1 MADHVRT
8 DAELGSPPTGAR
20 RWYALAVLALGLAM
34 VTLDGTV
41 VGVSLPTI
49 IGDLGLDFTQ
59 AQWVFCVYSVVLA
72 VLLIVVGR
80 IGDRYGRRVIF
91 VLGVLIFVGGSLL
104 SASADSASPLIWG
117 RIVQGIGGAAVVAG
131 SLGTVAAM
139 FHGRARVI
147 AFTAWVVAPAAAAV
161 VGAALGGWFID
172 SFTWPWIFLINVP
185 IAVVVLLGT
194 VLVPE
199 TRIGGSA
206 TGPDVDGWLLST
218 AGFALVIFALIEGE
232 RYGWVRPRREF
243 TVFGVTWSMQSA
255 SSPIPFVLAVGVLLL
270 VLFVFWERH
279 RVRVEHA
286 ALVDFSHLRDPRHW
300 GDGAALLI
308 AAAQFGVLFVLPLY
322 LVNCLG
328 LSTLRTSS
336 ILVVLT
342 GCALISAI
350 LTAGPLR
357 AVPPLWLIRI
367 GLAIALL
374 AMAVTALALTS
385 TIPAWAPT
393 VLLACYG
400 IGLGLASA
408 PLTANIRRTGAGTV
422 ASDPGSI
429 TAATARPAGAALGVA
444 VLGSI
449 LSIGLGHF
457 LPDRLSYVP
466 GLTARAAGAVGAATR
481 DSAGDAIVGLRT
493 QHAPTAVTD
502 ALANGFAD
510 ATRVALLGVAVV
522 LLLAFV
528 VATRIPP
535 EAQQIDTDQIDAEP
549 PGAEPPGA
557 VARHRVTERPEAAR
571 RITDEEGAAPV
582 ERGEAT

>member
-8 DAELGSPPTGAR
+8 DAELASPPTGAR

-72 VLLIVVGR
+72 VLLITVGR
-80 IGDRYGRRVIF
+80 IGDRFGRRVIF

-131 SLGTVAAM
+131 SLSTVAAM

-199 TRIGGSA
+199 TRIGAAA

-218 AGFALVIFALIEGE
+218 AGFALVVFALIEGQ
-232 RYGWVRPRREF
+232 RYGWLRPRREF
-243 TVFGVTWSMQSA
+243 TVFGVTWSTQSA
-255 SSPIPFVLAVGVLLL
+255 SSPIPFVLGVGVLLL
-270 VLFVFWERH
+270 VLFVLWERH
-279 RVRVEHA
+279 RVKVEHA

-308 AAAQFGVLFVLPLY
+308 AAAQFGLLFVLPLY

-342 GCALISAI
+342 GCALISAV

-357 AVPPLWLIRI
+357 AVPPLWLVRI

-408 PLTANIRRTGAGTV
+408 PLTANMRRIGAGTT

-444 VLGSI
+444 VLGST

-466 GLTARAAGAVGAATR
+466 GLTTRAAGAVGAATR
-481 DSAGDAIVGLRT
+481 DSAGGVIVGLRT
-493 QHAPTAVTD
+493 QRAPAAVTD

-510 ATRVALLGVAVV
+510 ATRAALLGVAVV

-535 EAQQIDTDQIDAEP
+535 EAQQID
-549 PGAEPPGA
+549 AEPPGA
-557 VARHRVTERPEAAR
+557 VARDRATERPGESR
-571 RITDEEGAAPV
+571 RITDDEGAAPV

>member
-20 RWYALAVLALGLAM
+20 RWWALAVLALGLAM

-72 VLLIVVGR
+72 VLLIAVGR
-80 IGDRYGRRVIF
+80 IADRFGRRVIF
-91 VLGVLIFVGGSLL
+91 ALGVLIFVGGSLL

-147 AFTAWVVAPAAAAV
+147 AFTAWVVAPAGAAV

-185 IAVVVLLGT
+185 IAVVVLLGA

-199 TRIGGSA
+199 TRIGAAA

-218 AGFALVIFALIEGE
+218 AGFALVIFALIEGQ
-232 RYGWVRPRREF
+232 RYGWLRPRRQF
-243 TVFGVTWSMQSA
+243 SVFGVTWSTQSA

-279 RVRVEHA
+279 RVKVEHA
-286 ALVDFSHLRDPRHW
+286 ALMDFSQLRDPRHW

-308 AAAQFGVLFVLPLY
+308 AAAQFGLLFVLPLY

-328 LSTLRTSS
+328 LSTLRTGS

-342 GCALISAI
+342 GCALISAV

-385 TIPAWAPT
+385 TIPAWVPT

-408 PLTANIRRTGAGTV
+408 PLTASIRRTGAEAM

-429 TAATARPAGAALGVA
+429 TAAAARPAGAALE
-444 VLGSI
+444 
-449 LSIGLGHF
+449 IG
-457 LPDRLSYVP
+457 
-466 GLTARAAGAVGAATR
+466 RAHV
-481 DSAGDAIVGLRT
+481 
-493 QHAPTAVTD
+493 
-502 ALANGFAD
+502 
-510 ATRVALLGVAVV
+510 
-522 LLLAFV
+522 
-528 VATRIPP
+528 
-535 EAQQIDTDQIDAEP
+535 
-549 PGAEPPGA
+549 
-557 VARHRVTERPEAAR
+557 
-571 RITDEEGAAPV
+571 
-582 ERGEAT
+582 

>member
-20 RWYALAVLALGLAM
+20 RWYALAVLALGLGM

-41 VGVSLPTI
+41 VGVSLPAI

-72 VLLIVVGR
+72 ALLITVGR
-80 IGDRYGRRVIF
+80 IGDRFGRRALFAV
-91 VLGVLIFVGGSLL
+91 GVLIFVGGSLL

-117 RIVQGIGGAAVVAG
+117 RLVQGIGGAAVVAG

-161 VGAALGGWFID
+161 VGAALGGWFVD

-185 IAVVVLLGT
+185 IAVVVLIGT

-199 TRIGGSA
+199 TRIGAAA

-218 AGFALVIFALIEGE
+218 AGFALVIFALIEGQ
-232 RYGWVRPRREF
+232 RYGWLRPRREF
-243 TVFGVTWSMQSA
+243 TVFGVTWTTQSA
-255 SSPIPFVLAVGVLLL
+255 SSPIPFVLGVGVLLL

-279 RVRVEHA
+279 RVKVEHA
-286 ALVDFSHLRDPRHW
+286 ALVDFSQLRDPRHW

-308 AAAQFGVLFVLPLY
+308 AAAQFAVLFVLPLY

-328 LSTLRTSS
+328 LSTLRTGS

-342 GCALISAI
+342 GCALIAAV

-357 AVPPLWLIRI
+357 TVPPLWLIRI

-385 TIPAWAPT
+385 TIPAWVPT

-400 IGLGLASA
+400 VGLGLAAA
-408 PLTANIRRTGAGTV
+408 PLTASMRTGAGAM

-444 VLGSI
+444 VLGST

-466 GLTARAAGAVGAATR
+466 GLATRAAGAVGAATR
-481 DSAGDAIVGLRT
+481 DSAGGAIVGLRA
-493 QHAPTAVTD
+493 QHAPAAVTD

-528 VATRIPP
+528 VATRIPS
-535 EAQQIDTDQIDAEP
+535 DAEQIEAERID
-549 PGAEPPGA
+549 GEPPGA
-557 VARHRVTERPEAAR
+557 VARDRDLERPEETR
-571 RITDEEGAAPV
+571 PTIDGEGAAPV
-582 ERGEAT
+582 ERGETT